1 MRCDEVHDAAPELV
15 LGTLDGAE
23 RALVLEHVDR
33 CVYCREEIAALSG
46 TVSDMALLAAP
57 VRPSD
62 GFADRVVARGAT
74 VEGDEPAVALVD
86 APRA

>member
-1 MRCDEVHDAAPELV
+1 MRCDEVRDAAPELV

-23 RALVLEHVDR
+23 RALVLEHVDH

-62 GFADRVVARGAT
+62 GFADRRRGSGCDVRRRRAGGRARRC
-74 VEGDEPAVALVD
+74 VP
-86 APRA
+86 P